1 MTSSENQ
8 TSFLLRFFNEIA
20 LYSGQYALFFIFM
33 KLTSPESF
41 WHSMGN
47 IILLLTL
54 MIQTT
59 ALIYYGSKIVPRL
72 LLSFLS
78 PFVYTVFEA
87 TQEGWISFLNIGHL
101 FFWISTFILAIF
113 QYIGYK
119 TKQEP
124 IRFAVEFCVSN
135 INIIIF
141 MFLYFFFDLKLK
153 LKEDL
158 LAGNITEMY
167 ANEELFVWRL
177 MDGFQEFLEDPA
189 HIYIILTQIAS

>member
-8 TSFLLRFFNEIA
+8 SSFLLRFFNEIA

-54 MIQTT
+54 MMQTT

-87 TQEGWISFLNIGHL
+87 THIHL
-101 FFWISTFILAIF
+101 SHFSIHRL
-113 QYIGYK
+113 QNK
-119 TKQEP
+119 TRTHP
-124 IRFAVEFCVSN
+124 FC
-135 INIIIF
+135 
-141 MFLYFFFDLKLK
+141 
-153 LKEDL
+153 
-158 LAGNITEMY
+158 G
-167 ANEELFVWRL
+167 
-177 MDGFQEFLEDPA
+177 
-189 HIYIILTQIAS
+189 